1 MSFKTLASLLAVSAT
16 LQATNGALHALFLSE
31 KNVCLILNIS
41 LAALTRR
48 VACPDGVHTATNAV
62 CCPLFEVVD
71 LLQSDFFDGGECGEE
86 THESLRLTFHDAI
99 GFSPAL
105 TAQGQFGGG
114 GADGSLIT
122 FGDIETLYHANGG
135 IDDIVDAQ
143 RTFMADNN
151 INMTTGDLY
160 VLSTV
165 VSRPKFYRH

>member
-1 MSFKTLASLLAVSAT
+1 MLRLVRRPRRPPGEPVRRFSSL
-16 LQATNGALHALFLSE
+16 
-31 KNVCLILNIS
+31 S
-41 LAALTRR
+41 LPKSLT
-48 VACPDGVHTATNAV
+48 AC
-62 CCPLFEVVD
+62 
-71 LLQSDFFDGGECGEE
+71 SFDGGECGEE